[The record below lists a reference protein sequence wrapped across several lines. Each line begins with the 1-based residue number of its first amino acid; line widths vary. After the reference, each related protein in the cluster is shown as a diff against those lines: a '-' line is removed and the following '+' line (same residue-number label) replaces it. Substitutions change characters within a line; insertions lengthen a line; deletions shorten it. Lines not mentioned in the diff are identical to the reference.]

1 MRYDIVAPS
10 PASAGGWWF
19 TGGFLLGC
27 ILMFNIATPREMEA
41 GPCIEVIVGA
51 GDAARHDDSPVGTIV
66 LTADTSLMSEHWRV
80 CDGSAV
86 VDDEV
91 RRVLGDH
98 LPKLA
103 TLVATTG
110 MRWTLAAPRE
120 GDAVW
125 VKVTPMIR
133 CK

>member
-1 MRYDIVAPS
+1 MPSDIVAPS
-10 PASAGGWWF
+10 PGSAGGWWF
-19 TGGFLLGC
+19 TGGFLLGF
-27 ILMFNIATPREMEA
+27 IVMFNIATPRDKEA
-41 GPCIEVIVGA
+41 DPCIEVIVGA
-51 GDAARHDDSPVGTIV
+51 NDAARHDDSPVGTIV
-66 LTADTSLMSEHWRV
+66 LTVDTRLMSEHWRV
-80 CDGSAV
+80 CDGSPV

-120 GDAVW
+120 GDAVS
-125 VKVTPMIR
+125 VKVIPMIR